1 MKKTPSCTA
10 RHPDRT
16 RRRILAAALQ
26 EFSTLGFA
34 GTRISG
40 IARRAKINKQM
51 LYYYFGGKEELF
63 RAVLRHKMDE
73 RMNRIGA
80 HASEAGLAF
89 SLPVWFQQN
98 CLDADWVRLVVWESL
113 QNTGD
118 TVLDEK
124 ECRLLI
130 HNAINDVRKKQAA
143 GQTRNDL
150 RPQHLV
156 LAKVSLA
163 VFPLALPLLA
173 KLVVGCSPRTP
184 RFQREYTGF
193 LKTLSAV
200 FHASTAERP
209 TAAAPRLTVDPSLLP
224 SLQTLAKATFPRVQT
239 RLAGSEN
246 RA

>member
-1 MKKTPSCTA
+1 M
-10 RHPDRT
+10 RNPDRT
-16 RRRILAAALQ
+16 RRRILAAALK

-40 IARRAKINKQM
+40 IARRAKINKRM
-51 LYYYFGGKEELF
+51 LYHYFGGKEELF
-63 RAVLRHKMDE
+63 HAVLRYKTDE
-73 RMNRIGA
+73 RMSRVGA
-80 HASEAGLAF
+80 NASEAGLAF

-113 QNTGD
+113 QNAKD

-124 ECRLLI
+124 ECRRLI
-130 HNAINDVRKKQAA
+130 HNAINDVREKQAA

-163 VFPLALPLLA
+163 LFPLALPLLA
-173 KLVVGCSPRTP
+173 KLVVGCSPHSP

-193 LKTLSAV
+193 LETLSTV
-200 FHASTAERP
+200 FHASTAERSSP
-209 TAAAPRLTVDPSLLP
+209 TAPRLTVDPSLLP
-224 SLQTLAKATFPRVQT
+224 SLQTLAKETFPRAQT
-239 RLAGSEN
+239 RLAGNEI